1 MIAQERRQRILA
13 AIEEASIASVRDLA
27 ARFGVTPITITRDL
41 QGLERQGL
49 IRRVHGGAIGV
60 RQSSYEPPFVARET
74 HLAGEKR
81 RIAERAVELVHDGES
96 LIVDVGTTTLEVA
109 RALKGKRNL
118 TVLVSNL
125 RAALELATQPAIQ
138 VIVVGG
144 KLRTSEL
151 SMVGHIADNIL
162 RDFQVDTAFIGVGG
176 ITVED
181 GLTEFNVDEAGTKRV
196 MLQRA
201 RRRIVVADHTKF
213 GKVMLAAVAPIT
225 AADAIV
231 TGADLD
237 AATAAHVRE
246 AGVELILA

>member
-1 MIAQERRQRILA
+1 MIAPERRQRILL
-13 AIEEASIASVRDLA
+13 AIEEAGIASIRDLA

-41 QGLERQGL
+41 QGLEQQGL
-49 IRRVHGGAIGV
+49 VRRVHGGAIGV
-60 RQSSYEPPFVARET
+60 RASSYEPPFVARET
-74 HLAGEKR
+74 HLSGEKR
-81 RIAERAVELVHDGES
+81 RIAQRAVDLVRDGES
-96 LIVDVGTTTLEVA
+96 LILDVGTTTLEVA

-144 KLRTSEL
+144 KLRPSEL
-151 SMVGHIADNIL
+151 SMVGHVAESTL
-162 RDFQVDTAFIGVGG
+162 RDFRVDTAFIGVGG
-176 ITVED
+176 ITLAD

-231 TGADLD
+231 TGAGLD
-237 AATAAHVRE
+237 TETVGRLRE
-246 AGVELILA
+246 AGIEVILV